1 MESNI
6 KQLLYYIDPATL
18 NYQEWINVGMALK
31 HEGYSACDWEEW
43 SRRDSA
49 RYHPDECGSKWETF
63 REDGDSIVTGR
74 TIYQMAYDRGYQ
86 PPVREEAVAL
96 GWDDEISDD
105 YVVVDSEHVEVL
117 PIEQPDGR
125 RWKPVSDL
133 IKYLETLF
141 NDEDIVGYVTK
152 SWVNEDGKHVP
163 TQGSYKKTA
172 GQLIADLRN
181 CKGDIGAVMG
191 DYDPEA
197 GAWIRFNPLDGQG
210 CKNSNVTEYR
220 YALVECDDMDL
231 AKQNALIRELELPVA
246 CLVYSGGKSIHAI
259 VKVDAADNKEYRK
272 RVDYLYKICKK
283 NGLII
288 DEQNKN
294 PSRLSRM
301 PGIKRGKNKQY
312 LIDTNIGKSSWNEW
326 EEWIESVNDDLPD
339 PENLAEVWNDM
350 PKLSPELIKGVL
362 RCGHKM
368 LISGPSKAGKSFA
381 LIELVIAM
389 AEGEKWLEWNCK
401 QGRVMY
407 VNLEL
412 DRASCLHRF
421 EDVYKATHL
430 QPKNIGNIDIW
441 NLRGKS
447 VPMDQLAPKLIRR
460 AAKKNYIA
468 IIIDPIYKV
477 ITGDENSADQMAN
490 FCNQFDKVCTE
501 LGCAVIYCHHHSK
514 GAQGGKRS
522 MDRASGS
529 GVFARDPDA
538 ILDLIEL
545 EVSDTVRDQEENKA
559 VCKFC
564 MQWLKKYGL
573 QEQIPIDDQFSQVRM
588 LEWCRDLL
596 KPQYKQIT
604 EELKDVREKAK
615 ARTAWRIEGTLR
627 EFKCFEPV
635 NLWFDYPV
643 HHWDHTGILKDVQPD
658 DSKPFFQKGK
668 EARKRKAKSKR
679 DDIHASTLQAY
690 EMLQS
695 LHPDEPVTINE
706 LANHFGMT
714 PKGIKNRLKQE
725 ESYLKFDNGTVY
737 QACEKVEAT

>member
-49 RYHPDECGSKWETF
+49 RYHPGECESKWETF
-63 REDGDSIVTGR
+63 REDGGSIVTGG
-74 TIYQMAYDRGYQ
+74 TIYQMAYERGYQ
-86 PPVREEAVAL
+86 PPVREGAVAL

-301 PGIKRGKNKQY
+301 PGVVRGNKKQY
-312 LIDTNIGKSSWNEW
+312 LIDTNIGKEDWNEW
-326 EEWIESVNDDLPD
+326 IQWYKSQLDDLPECIELKD
-339 PENLAEVWNDM
+339 VFYNPPEMAPVQIEG
-350 PKLSPELIKGVL
+350 IL
-362 RCGHKM
+362 RKGHKM
-368 LISGPSKAGKSFA
+368 LIAGPSKAGKTF
-381 LIELVIAM
+381 LEIELAVAT
-389 AEGEKWLEWNCK
+389 AEGLTWCGYQCA
-401 QGRVMY
+401 QGRVLFI
-407 VNLEL
+407 NLEV
-412 DRASCLHRF
+412 DEASFIHRIK
-421 EDVYKATHL
+421 DVYEGMKVEPNHID
-430 QPKNIGNIDIW
+430 NIVTL
-441 NLRGKS
+441 NLRGVSRPLDK
-447 VPMDQLAPKLIRR
+447 LAPILVNRI
-460 AAKKNYIA
+460 KKTKVDLVIL
-468 IIIDPIYKV
+468 DPIYKV
-477 ITGDENSADQMAN
+477 ITGDENSASDMAR
-490 FCNQFDKVCTE
+490 FCNQFDYICKETGVSM
-501 LGCAVIYCHHHSK
+501 VYCHHHSK
-514 GAQGGKRS
+514 GNKSNMNA

-538 ILDLIEL
+538 ILDLL
-545 EVSDTVRDQEENKA
+545 EVKTPLDVYIND
-559 VCKFC
+559 
-564 MQWLKKYGL
+564 
-573 QEQIPIDDQFSQVRM
+573 
-588 LEWCRDLL
+588 
-596 KPQYKQIT
+596 PQT
-604 EELKDVREKAK
+604 
-615 ARTAWRIEGTLR
+615 TAWKLEFTLR
-627 EFKCFEPV
+627 EFAKPQPTYMYFT
-635 NLWFDYPV
+635 YPV
-643 HHWDHTGILKDVQPD
+643 HTIDTENTIVQENEKPEKD
-658 DSKPFFQKGK
+658 K
-668 EARKRKAKSKR
+668 KSKSEKKIEIF
-679 DDIHASTLQAY
+679 DDYVLSC
-690 EMLQS
+690 E
-695 LHPDEPVTINE
+695 EPPTIAQISEEFDVTR
-706 LANHFGMT
+706 
-714 PKGIKNRLKQE
+714 P
-725 ESYLKFDNGTVY
+725 TVY
-737 QACEKVEAT
+737 SWIEKSKHVKKQDKKLIYELE